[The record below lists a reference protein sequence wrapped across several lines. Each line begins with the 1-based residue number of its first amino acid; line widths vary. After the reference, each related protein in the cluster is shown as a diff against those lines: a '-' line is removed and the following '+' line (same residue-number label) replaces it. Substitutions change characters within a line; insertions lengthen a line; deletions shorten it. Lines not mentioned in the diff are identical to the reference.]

1 MKNIATSKENK
12 NMKKDEGILE
22 EKMGEIKRIGALMG
36 APDELIQE
44 LLHFK
49 RVYELGFRVH
59 VGGKLKHFTTYV
71 VLHKNPYSS
80 GDFPFKGG
88 TRFHPDVTVPLL
100 KVLAM
105 EMTEKCALAELPLG
119 GAKTGMAIDPSAY
132 SEKDLRVIVEKRT
145 EELLKARILHPDY
158 WSPGPDVGTN
168 ATIMDWMYRMI
179 ADSNLYGA
187 SMNAAAC
194 VSGKPPESGGIP
206 GREYATGYGLLVQ
219 LRRFLELDRIRLPQT
234 PSLVIQGFG
243 NVGGSVASFAEKF
256 NFKVLAVSDV
266 GGGIYNPKGLNV
278 QNLKKW
284 YKEKKTLKGFPGG
297 EKVTNSE
304 LLALKTDVL
313 IPAALENQI
322 RKDNVHTVKAKILY
336 EGGNN
341 TVTPEA
347 WDALHAHGVRCIPGI
362 AANVGGIVVS
372 FLEWR
377 KNLSD
382 RAHVV

>member
-1 MKNIATSKENK
+1 
-12 NMKKDEGILE
+12 
-22 EKMGEIKRIGALMG
+22 
-36 APDELIQE
+36 
-44 LLHFK
+44 
-49 RVYELGFRVH
+49 
-59 VGGKLKHFTTYV
+59 
-71 VLHKNPYSS
+71 
-80 GDFPFKGG
+80 
-88 TRFHPDVTVPLL
+88 
-100 KVLAM
+100 
-105 EMTEKCALAELPLG
+105 
-119 GAKTGMAIDPSAY
+119 
-132 SEKDLRVIVEKRT
+132 
-145 EELLKARILHPDY
+145 
-158 WSPGPDVGTN
+158 
-168 ATIMDWMYRMI
+168 
-179 ADSNLYGA
+179 
-187 SMNAAAC
+187 MNAAAC

-382 RAHVV
+382 RAHVVDYAEQEQWVISELTKIMKSVIERTMQKSKEMEISPVDAAHVLAMETMWKHFKMKHPY